1 MPNRQSF
8 IKNLNLRLELFTS
21 LFPLPTIIYFISV
34 MGSKGNSDNMKYIA
48 LSGTLVGVLTIFWGV
63 RFRTKKLN
71 HFFLEFDKTSIG
83 NLNNHDQ
90 KELKLRILNYPIIE
104 VQMIIFRWIFG
115 IIGALSLFY
124 ILTGALPAS
133 IFYTSIFGL
142 LFVLPISIVMYLYTT
157 EHFIGKLLRLP
168 ILVKIYVPFKKVKYL
183 SAMKRIFLAI
193 FSVAIIPT
201 SILGYILYSVINQEF
216 KLENTILHIVIL
228 SIWAMLSML
237 IVSTTFARTL
247 RQSLQYNNET
257 LIRVARGEF
266 EIESSVFSTD
276 EFGHQG
282 FLIGT
287 VIRSLRKLYNQIK
300 DLNSELEFKVEE
312 RTKELTQSLESLT
325 KLKKQQDGDYYLTSL
340 LLRPLGLN
348 MSLPLDV
355 KVDYVTEQYKKFQ
368 FQRWISE
375 IGGDLCRADTVE
387 LRKRNVTVFLSADAM
402 GKSIQGAGGAL
413 VLGAV
418 FDSLIER
425 TRFEEVFKNYYPEVW
440 LKKAF
445 IELHKVF
452 ESFDGTM
459 LTSVILGMVENDT
472 GFLYYIDAEHP
483 DPVLYRDKIAAFL
496 VSEKSHRKL
505 GAIVGDQPLQFTC
518 FQLKQGDIF
527 ICGSDGRDDL
537 IKIIEEEEVMNY
549 DQYLF
554 LDFVRECEGD
564 IHKILKVIK
573 QNYKLTDDI
582 SLLSVQIPEN
592 KRSPEEVWES
602 VLLSPPE
609 KTIPYSKWE
618 GFLGG
623 EISNPYEWKK
633 MGMVFLKNRDFL
645 KSILCL
651 EKYSEMIPSD
661 SKVIF
666 YCGFLHYKLGNFI
679 EAIETAERVRVRD
692 GTDWRNLMQ
701 LIKFYTAVGNFTR
714 AWSTLLQLEKL
725 LEESV
730 FPKFVYNR
738 INFLKNKIELREKKM
753 KLT

>member
-34 MGSKGNSDNMKYIA
+34 LGSRGNSEDMKYIA
-48 LSGTLVGVLTIFWGV
+48 FSGSVVGIFTVVWGV

-71 HFFLEFDKTSIG
+71 HLFFEFDKISSES
-83 NLNNHDQ
+83 LNIHDQ
-90 KELKLRILNYPIIE
+90 KELKLRILNYPIVE

-115 IIGALSLFY
+115 IIGALALFY
-124 ILTGALPAS
+124 ILRGSLPSS

-142 LFVLPISIVMYLYTT
+142 LFVLPISVVMYLYTT

-168 ILVKIYVPFKKVKYL
+168 TLMKIYVPIKKVKYL
-183 SAMKRIFLAI
+183 SAMKRVFLAI

-201 SILGYILYSVINQEF
+201 SILGYILYSVIKQDIN
-216 KLENTILHIVIL
+216 LENPILHIIIL
-228 SIWAMLSML
+228 SIWALLSML

-247 RQSLQYNNET
+247 RLSLQYNNET
-257 LIRVARGEF
+257 LMRVARGEF

-300 DLNSELEFKVEE
+300 DLNSELESKVEE
-312 RTKELTQSLESLT
+312 RTKELSQSLETLT

-348 MSLPLDV
+348 MSMPLDV

-368 FQRWISE
+368 FQRWASE
-375 IGGDLCRADTVE
+375 IGGDLCRADTVV
-387 LRKRNVTVFLSADAM
+387 LRGRNVTVFLSADAM

-425 TRFEEVFKNYYPEVW
+425 TRFEEVFKNYHPEIW

-445 IELHKVF
+445 IELHRVF

-459 LTSVILGMVENDT
+459 LTSVVLGMVENDT

-483 DPVLYRDKIAAFL
+483 DPVLFRDKIAAFL
-496 VSEKSHRKL
+496 IPEKSHRKL

-527 ICGSDGRDDL
+527 ICGSDGRDDV
-537 IKIIEEEEVMNY
+537 IKIHGAEEVMNY
-549 DQYLF
+549 DHDLF
-554 LDFVRECEGD
+554 LDFVREGEGE
-564 IHKILKVIK
+564 IHKILNVIK
-573 QNYKLTDDI
+573 QKFKLTDDI
-582 SLLSVQIPEN
+582 SLLSVQIPES
-592 KRSPEEVWES
+592 KRSPEEIWETVPINLNEKVVSYLNWES
-602 VLLSPPE
+602 
-609 KTIPYSKWE
+609 
-618 GFLGG
+618 FLGG
-623 EISNPYEWKK
+623 EIPNPYEWKK
-633 MGMVFLKNRDFL
+633 MGLIYLRNRDFL
-645 KSILCL
+645 KAILCL
-651 EKYSEMIPSD
+651 EKYCEMIPSD
-661 SKVIF
+661 TKVIF
-666 YCGFLHYKLGNFI
+666 YCAFLHYKLGNFI

-692 GTDWRNLMQ
+692 GMDWRNLMQ
-701 LIKFYTAVGNFTR
+701 LIKIYIAVGNFTR
-714 AWSTLLQLEKL
+714 SWSILLQLEKQ
-725 LEESV
+725 LEETIL
-730 FPKFVYNR
+730 PKFVYNR
-738 INFLKNKIELREKKM
+738 INFLRNKIMLREKKM
-753 KLT
+753 KLP